1 MFILSI
7 VLGLCILTRYVGI
20 ANLLTILLV
29 ILVIGKGSTKKKLF
43 DIAII
48 AGVSITPVVLWTYRN
63 YALTQTINNRNVGFY
78 PPVQKN
84 FINAFHTFFTWYL
97 PEEAVIGFE
106 KFYFY
111 LLVGLILGM
120 FIAVLTYSFRKH
132 ARPFYMLRSI
142 KNVHPLNL
150 VYICYAFIYTGVV
163 FFSKTFIDPGTGMSD
178 RIFSPVLLASILLL
192 VNWLAF
198 VWRSDHKIGRLLVF
212 LLSVYL
218 FLLFFSSSVVAVPK
232 FHENGLGLG
241 KKSLQNSEAMHLL
254 SELAKDNKI
263 YSNDPFAIYF
273 YTEQRGYRRSL
284 FSPDS
289 IQDGEV
295 VIAIFGA
302 SEGDAFYEK
311 YAEYLEMIQSDQV
324 VSVYGFRSER

>member
-1 MFILSI
+1 LSAVIFIELHSWALSEPLFLFITLLGFLLFDKYVQNNTLTTLFILSI

-20 ANLLTILLV
+20 ANMLTILLV

-43 DIAII
+43 DFTII
-48 AGVSITPVVLWTYRN
+48 AWVSITPVVIWTYRN

-106 KFYFY
+106 NFYFY
-111 LLVGLILGM
+111 LLAGLILGM

-142 KNVHPLNL
+142 KNVHPLIL

-163 FFSKTFIDPGTGMSD
+163 FFSKTYIDPGTGMSD
-178 RIFSPVLLASILLL
+178 RIFSP
-192 VNWLAF
+192 
-198 VWRSDHKIGRLLVF
+198 
-212 LLSVYL
+212 
-218 FLLFFSSSVVAVPK
+218 
-232 FHENGLGLG
+232 
-241 KKSLQNSEAMHLL
+241 
-254 SELAKDNKI
+254 
-263 YSNDPFAIYF
+263 
-273 YTEQRGYRRSL
+273 
-284 FSPDS
+284 DS
-289 IQDGEV
+289 IQDSEV

-311 YAEYLEMIQSDQV
+311 YAEYIEMIQSDQV